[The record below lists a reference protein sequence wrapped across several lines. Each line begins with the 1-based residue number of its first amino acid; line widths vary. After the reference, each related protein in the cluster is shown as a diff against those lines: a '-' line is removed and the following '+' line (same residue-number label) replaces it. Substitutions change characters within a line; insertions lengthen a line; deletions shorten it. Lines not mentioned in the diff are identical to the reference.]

1 LNDNKSNPLE
11 GRYSLQLDYEWSS
24 YRLTTIVAIPLLL
37 SLAIGFWYMSVGD
50 VVTAWTLALYI
61 VTAAAALIALMTIVG
76 SLKDL

>member
-1 LNDNKSNPLE
+1 
-11 GRYSLQLDYEWSS
+11 
-24 YRLTTIVAIPLLL
+24 VAIPLVL

-76 SLKDL
+76 SLKDV